1 MMTLRLHLSPQ
12 CHVTSCCNA
21 VSRAVIEFLRYVNH
35 KQCLFYCSE
44 SSGNFSST
52 LSNTLKKKILSI
64 RGIFVY
70 NSLQCLK
77 MRETEIKDY
86 GLVDIPQTKMNRS
99 DNNL

>member
-1 MMTLRLHLSPQ
+1 M
-12 CHVTSCCNA
+12 
-21 VSRAVIEFLRYVNH
+21 
-35 KQCLFYCSE
+35 FYCSE
-44 SSGNFSST
+44 SSCNFSST

-77 MRETEIKDY
+77 MGKTEIKDY
-86 GLVDIPQTKMNRS
+86 GLVDLYIPQTKMNRS